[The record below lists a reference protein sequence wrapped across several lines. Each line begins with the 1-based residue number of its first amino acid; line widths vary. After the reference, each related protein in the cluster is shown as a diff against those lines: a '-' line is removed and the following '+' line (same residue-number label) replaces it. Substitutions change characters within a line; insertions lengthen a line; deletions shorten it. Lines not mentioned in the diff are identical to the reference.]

1 MKAAMNARL
10 ASAAALGL
18 VLLAWPAHARVV
30 EKIAALVGDDLIL
43 LSEVEDRAAPL
54 MADIAAIANPS
65 ERDARTNAIRREVL
79 DRLID
84 DQLLAQQATELKL
97 TVSNDE
103 IDRAIE
109 QIKRDYGLSDT
120 QLKDELRKQGLSMT
134 AYRMNTKREIL
145 KYRVLNIAVGSKIN
159 VGDSEVQS
167 YYDRHMKSANIQ
179 VRASHIFITIP
190 EDADNATVLDRE
202 KLAKSLLARTQGGE
216 DFAKLAKEYS
226 EDAGTRA
233 EGGDLGFIGR
243 DILPKPMEELVFSM
257 RVGDIRGPV
266 RADRGFH
273 VIKLVDKRAK
283 DAKPFADVQDDIRIR
298 LRQREMERQT
308 KIYLSDLRKKVL
320 VDIRL

>member
-1 MKAAMNARL
+1 MNRL
-10 ASAAALGL
+10 YTSAVALGL
-18 VLLAWPAHARVV
+18 FLLAWPAHARVV

-43 LSEVEDRAAPL
+43 QSEVEDRATPL
-54 MADIAAIANPS
+54 LADIASIANPS
-65 ERDARTNAIRREVL
+65 EREARLNAIRREVL
-79 DRLID
+79 ERLID

-109 QIKRDYGLSDT
+109 QIKRDYGLSDA
-120 QLKDELRKQGLSMT
+120 QLKDELRKQGLSMA
-134 AYRMNTKREIL
+134 AYRINTKREIL
-145 KYRVLNIAVGSKIN
+145 KYRVINIAVGSKIN
-159 VGDSEVQS
+159 VGDSEVQN
-167 YYDRHMKSANIQ
+167 YYDRHMKSANLQ
-179 VRASHIFITIP
+179 VRASQIFIAIP
-190 EDADNATVLDRE
+190 ENADNATVVERE
-202 KLAKSLLARTQGGE
+202 KLAKSLLDRAQKGE
-216 DFAKLAKEYS
+216 DFAKLAREYS

-233 EGGDLGFIGR
+233 EGGDLGFISR

-257 RVGDIRGPV
+257 NVGDVRGPV

-273 VIKLVDKRAK
+273 VIKVVDKHAK
-283 DAKPFADVQDDIRIR
+283 ESKPFAEVQDDIRIR

>member
-1 MKAAMNARL
+1 MKHL
-10 ASAAALGL
+10 YASAVALGL

-43 LSEVEDRAAPL
+43 QSEVEDRATPL
-54 MADIAAIANPS
+54 LADIASISNPS
-65 ERDARTNAIRREVL
+65 EREARINAIRHEVL
-79 DRLID
+79 ERLID

-109 QIKRDYGLSDT
+109 QIKRDYGLSDA
-120 QLKDELRKQGLSMT
+120 QLKDELRKQGLSMA
-134 AYRMNTKREIL
+134 AYRINTKREIL

-167 YYDRHMKSANIQ
+167 YYDRHMKLANLQ
-179 VRASHIFITIP
+179 VRASQIFIAIP
-190 EDADNATVLDRE
+190 ENADNATVVERE
-202 KLAKSLLARTQGGE
+202 KLAKSLLDRAQKGE
-216 DFAKLAKEYS
+216 DFAKLAREYS

-233 EGGDLGFIGR
+233 EGGDLGFISR
-243 DILPKPMEELVFSM
+243 DILPKPIEELMFSM
-257 RVGDIRGPV
+257 NVGDVRGPV

-273 VIKLVDKRAK
+273 VIKVVDKHAK
-283 DAKPFADVQDDIRIR
+283 ESKPFAEVQDDIRIR

>member
-1 MKAAMNARL
+1 MKHLRTNVL
-10 ASAAALGL
+10 ALGL
-18 VLLAWPAHARVV
+18 IVSVWPTVVQARVV

-43 LSEVEDRAAPL
+43 QSEVEDRATPL
-54 MADIAAIANPS
+54 LADIASISNPS
-65 ERDARTNAIRREVL
+65 EREARANAIRREAL
-79 DRLID
+79 ERLID

-103 IDRAIE
+103 IDRAIG
-109 QIKRDYGLSDT
+109 QIKHDYGLNDT
-120 QLKDELRKQGLSMT
+120 QLADELRKQGLGMA
-134 AYRMNTKREIL
+134 AYRLNTKREIL

-167 YYDRHMKSANIQ
+167 YYDRHMKSSNVQ

-190 EDADNATVLDRE
+190 EDADNATVLERE
-202 KLAKSLLARTQGGE
+202 KLAKALLVRAQNGE
-216 DFAKLAKEYS
+216 DFAKLAREYS

-243 DILPKPMEELVFSM
+243 DILAKPMEELVFSM
-257 RVGDIRGPV
+257 RVGDVKGPV
-266 RADRGFH
+266 RADKGFH

-283 DAKPFADVQDDIRIR
+283 DAKPFAEVQDDIRLR

-308 KIYLSDLRKKVL
+308 KTYLGELRKKVL

>member
-1 MKAAMNARL
+1 MKALRTFT
-10 ASAAALGL
+10 AALGL
-18 VLLAWPAHARVV
+18 VLLAWPAATQARVV

-43 LSEVEDRAAPL
+43 QSEVEDRAAPL
-54 MADIAAIANPS
+54 LADIASIANPS
-65 ERDARTNAIRREVL
+65 EREARTNAIRREVL
-79 DRLID
+79 ERLID
-84 DQLLAQQATELKL
+84 DQLLSQQATELKL

-103 IDRAIE
+103 IDRAIG
-109 QIKRDYGLSDT
+109 QIKRDYSLDDA

-134 AYRMNTKREIL
+134 AYRANTKREIL

-179 VRASHIFITIP
+179 VRASHIFIAIP
-190 EDADNATVLDRE
+190 EDADNATVLERE
-202 KLAKSLLARTQGGE
+202 KLAKSLLARAQGGE
-216 DFAKLAKEYS
+216 DFAKLAREYS

-283 DAKPFADVQDDIRIR
+283 DAKPFAEVQDDIRVR

-308 KIYLSDLRKKVL
+308 KIYLSDLRKKIL

>member
-1 MKAAMNARL
+1 MNHVR
-10 ASAAALGL
+10 ASAVALGL
-18 VLLAWPAHARVV
+18 VLLAWPAVADARVV

-43 LSEVEDRAAPL
+43 QSEVEDRAAPL
-54 MADIAAIANPS
+54 LADIAAIANPG
-65 ERDARTNAIRREVL
+65 EREARTNAIRREIL
-79 DRLID
+79 ERLID

-109 QIKRDYGLSDT
+109 QIKRDYGLDDA
-120 QLKDELRKQGLSMT
+120 QLKDELRKQGLSMA
-134 AYRMNTKREIL
+134 AYRINTKREIL

-179 VRASHIFITIP
+179 VRASHIFLAIP
-190 EDADNATVLDRE
+190 ENADNAAVVERE
-202 KLAKSLLARTQGGE
+202 KLAKSLLGRAQNGE
-216 DFAKLAKEYS
+216 DFAKLAREYS

-257 RVGDIRGPV
+257 HVGDIRGPV

-273 VIKLVDKRAK
+273 VIKVVDKRAK
-283 DAKPFADVQDDIRIR
+283 ETKPFAEVQDDIRIR

-308 KIYLSDLRKKVL
+308 KIYLGDLRKKVL

>member
-10 ASAAALGL
+10 ASAALLGL

-54 MADIAAIANPS
+54 LADIAAIANPS

-120 QLKDELRKQGLSMT
+120 QLKDELRKQGLSMP

-145 KYRVLNIAVGSKIN
+145 KYRVLNITVGSKIN

-202 KLAKSLLARTQGGE
+202 KLAKSLLARAQGGE

-308 KIYLSDLRKKVL
+308 KIYLADLRKKVL

>member
-1 MKAAMNARL
+1 MA
-10 ASAAALGL
+10 
-18 VLLAWPAHARVV
+18 AHARVV

-43 LSEVEDRAAPL
+43 QSEVEDRAAPL
-54 MADIAAIANPS
+54 MSDVDAITNPA
-65 ERDARTNAIRREVL
+65 EREARTNAIRREVL
-79 DRLID
+79 ERLID
-84 DQLLAQQATELKL
+84 DDLLAQQATELKL

-109 QIKRDYGLSDT
+109 QIKHDYGLNDS
-120 QLKDELRKQGLSMT
+120 QLRDELRKQGLTMPV
-134 AYRMNTKREIL
+134 YRQNTKREIL

-167 YYDRHMKSANIQ
+167 YYDRHMKSANVQ

-190 EDADNATVLDRE
+190 DDADNATVLERE
-202 KLAKSLLARTQGGE
+202 KLAKSLLARAQHGE
-216 DFAKLAKEYS
+216 DFAKLAREYS
-226 EDAGTRA
+226 EDTGTRA

-243 DILPKPMEELVFSM
+243 DILPKPLEELLFSM
-257 RVGDIRGPV
+257 NVGDIRGPV

-273 VIKLVDKRAK
+273 IIKLVDKRAK
-283 DAKPFADVQDDIRIR
+283 DAKPFAEVQEDIRIR

-308 KIYLSDLRKKVL
+308 KIYLGDLRKKVL

>member
-1 MKAAMNARL
+1 MKALR

-18 VLLAWPAHARVV
+18 VLLAWSAAAHARVV

-43 LSEVEDRAAPL
+43 QSEVEDRAAPL
-54 MADIAAIANPS
+54 MAEIASIANPS
-65 ERDARTNAIRREVL
+65 EREARTNAIRREAL
-79 DRLID
+79 ERLID

-109 QIKRDYGLSDT
+109 QIKRDYGLNDS
-120 QLKDELRKQGLSMT
+120 QLKDELRKQGLSMA

-167 YYDRHMKSANIQ
+167 YYDRHMKSANVQ
-179 VRASHIFITIP
+179 VRASHIFIAIP
-190 EDADNATVLDRE
+190 EDADNATVIDRE
-202 KLAKSLLARTQGGE
+202 KLAKSLLGRAQEGE
-216 DFAKLAKEYS
+216 EFAKLAREYS

-283 DAKPFADVQDDIRIR
+283 ESKPFAEVQDDIRIR

>member
-1 MKAAMNARL
+1 MNRL
-10 ASAAALGL
+10 YASAVALGL

-43 LSEVEDRAAPL
+43 QSEVEDRATPL
-54 MADIAAIANPS
+54 LADIASISNPS
-65 ERDARTNAIRREVL
+65 ERDARINAIRREVL
-79 DRLID
+79 ERLID

-109 QIKRDYGLSDT
+109 QIKRDYGLSDA
-120 QLKDELRKQGLSMT
+120 QLKDELRKQGLSMA
-134 AYRMNTKREIL
+134 AYRINTKREIL
-145 KYRVLNIAVGSKIN
+145 KYRVINIAVGSKIN

-167 YYDRHMKSANIQ
+167 YYDRHMKSANLQ
-179 VRASHIFITIP
+179 VRASQIFIAIP
-190 EDADNATVLDRE
+190 ENADNATVVERE
-202 KLAKSLLARTQGGE
+202 KLAKSLLDRAQKGE
-216 DFAKLAKEYS
+216 DFAKLAREYS

-233 EGGDLGFIGR
+233 EGGDLGFISR

-257 RVGDIRGPV
+257 NVGDVRGPV

-273 VIKLVDKRAK
+273 VIKVVDKHAK
-283 DAKPFADVQDDIRIR
+283 ESKPFAEVQDDIRIR
-298 LRQREMERQT
+298 LRQREMERQS

>member
-1 MKAAMNARL
+1 MKKLRAY
-10 ASAAALGL
+10 AALGL
-18 VLLAWPAHARVV
+18 LLLAWPAAAHARVV

-65 ERDARTNAIRREVL
+65 EREARTNAIRHEVL

-84 DQLLAQQATELKL
+84 DQLLSQQATELKL

-109 QIKRDYGLSDT
+109 QIKRDYGLTDT
-120 QLKDELRKQGLSMT
+120 QLKDELRKQGLSMPT
-134 AYRMNTKREIL
+134 YRQNTKREIL

-167 YYDRHMKSANIQ
+167 YYDRHMKSANVQ
-179 VRASHIFITIP
+179 VRASHIFIAIP
-190 EDADNATVLDRE
+190 EDADNATVLERE
-202 KLAKSLLARTQGGE
+202 KLAKSLLARAQGGE
-216 DFAKLAKEYS
+216 EFAKLAKEYS

-283 DAKPFADVQDDIRIR
+283 DAKPFAEVQDDIRIR

-308 KIYLSDLRKKVL
+308 KIYLGDLRKKVL

>member
-308 KIYLSDLRKKVL
+308 KNFLTELRKKIL
-320 VDIRL
+320 VDIRM

>member
-1 MKAAMNARL
+1 
-10 ASAAALGL
+10 
-18 VLLAWPAHARVV
+18 LLAWPAHARVV

-43 LSEVEDRAAPL
+43 QSEVEDRATPL
-54 MADIAAIANPS
+54 LADIASISNPS
-65 ERDARTNAIRREVL
+65 EREARINAIRREVL
-79 DRLID
+79 ERLID

-120 QLKDELRKQGLSMT
+120 QLKDELRKQGLSMA
-134 AYRMNTKREIL
+134 AYRINTKREIL

-167 YYDRHMKSANIQ
+167 YYDRHMKSANLQ
-179 VRASHIFITIP
+179 VRASQIFIAIP
-190 EDADNATVLDRE
+190 ENADNATVVERE
-202 KLAKSLLARTQGGE
+202 KLAKSLLDRAQKGE
-216 DFAKLAKEYS
+216 DFAKLAREYS

-233 EGGDLGFIGR
+233 EGGDLGFISR

-257 RVGDIRGPV
+257 NVGDVRGPV

-273 VIKLVDKRAK
+273 VIKVVDKHAK
-283 DAKPFADVQDDIRIR
+283 ESKPFAEVQDDIRIR
-298 LRQREMERQT
+298 LRQREMERQS
-308 KIYLSDLRKKVL
+308 KIYLSDLLKKVL

>member
-1 MKAAMNARL
+1 MKHLRTNVL
-10 ASAAALGL
+10 ALGL
-18 VLLAWPAHARVV
+18 IVSVWPTVVHARVV

-43 LSEVEDRAAPL
+43 QSEVEDRATPL
-54 MADIAAIANPS
+54 LADIASITNPS
-65 ERDARTNAIRREVL
+65 EREARANAIRREAL
-79 DRLID
+79 ERLID

-103 IDRAIE
+103 IDRAIG
-109 QIKRDYGLSDT
+109 QIKHDYGLNDT
-120 QLKDELRKQGLSMT
+120 QLADELRKQGLGMA
-134 AYRMNTKREIL
+134 AYRLNTKREIL

-167 YYDRHMKSANIQ
+167 YYDRHMKSSNVQ

-190 EDADNATVLDRE
+190 EDADNATVLERE
-202 KLAKSLLARTQGGE
+202 KLAKALLVRAQNGE
-216 DFAKLAKEYS
+216 DFAKLAREYS
-226 EDAGTRA
+226 EDAGTRT

-243 DILPKPMEELVFSM
+243 DILAKPMEELVFSM
-257 RVGDIRGPV
+257 HVGDVKGPV
-266 RADRGFH
+266 RADKGFH

-283 DAKPFADVQDDIRIR
+283 DAKPFAEVQDDIRLR

-308 KIYLSDLRKKVL
+308 KTYLGELRKKVL

>member
-1 MKAAMNARL
+1 MNRL
-10 ASAAALGL
+10 YASAVALGL

-43 LSEVEDRAAPL
+43 QSEVEDRATPL
-54 MADIAAIANPS
+54 LADIASIANPS
-65 ERDARTNAIRREVL
+65 ERDARINAIRREVL
-79 DRLID
+79 ERLID

-120 QLKDELRKQGLSMT
+120 QLKDELRKQGLSMA
-134 AYRMNTKREIL
+134 AYRINTKREIL
-145 KYRVLNIAVGSKIN
+145 KYRVINIAVGSKIN
-159 VGDSEVQS
+159 VGDSEVQN
-167 YYDRHMKSANIQ
+167 YYDRHMKSANLQ
-179 VRASHIFITIP
+179 VRASQIFIAIP
-190 EDADNATVLDRE
+190 ENADNATVVERE
-202 KLAKSLLARTQGGE
+202 KLAKSLLDRAQKGE
-216 DFAKLAKEYS
+216 DFAKLAREYS

-233 EGGDLGFIGR
+233 EGGDLGFISR

-257 RVGDIRGPV
+257 NVGDVRGPV

-273 VIKLVDKRAK
+273 VIKVVDKHAK
-283 DAKPFADVQDDIRIR
+283 ESKPFAEVQDDIRIR

>member
-1 MKAAMNARL
+1 MKTLR
-10 ASAAALGL
+10 ASAALGL
-18 VLLAWPAHARVV
+18 LLLAWPAAAHARVV

-65 ERDARTNAIRREVL
+65 EREARTGAIRREVL

-109 QIKRDYGLSDT
+109 QIKRDYGLTDT
-120 QLKDELRKQGLSMT
+120 QLKDELRKQGLSMPT
-134 AYRMNTKREIL
+134 YRQNTKREIL

-167 YYDRHMKSANIQ
+167 YYDRHMKSANVQ
-179 VRASHIFITIP
+179 VRASHIFIAIP

-202 KLAKSLLARTQGGE
+202 KLAKSLLARAQGGE

-308 KIYLSDLRKKVL
+308 KIYLADLRKKVL